1 MQRYFAI
8 NKDLEL
14 SNSDIFHINRV
25 MRMKINDKIEVVYDK
40 RLFLCEIDNLDVNS
54 VKLNVLEEKDNNN
67 ELNSGVTIAI
77 SLVNEQKWDYI
88 LQKATELGVNEI
100 IPLELSRTLIKI
112 DKNKADKKYE
122 RWTKICKEASE
133 QSHRIV
139 IPNILEIMSIND
151 LIKTDYD
158 LKLVCSTKG
167 CTINLKQILSN
178 YKNCGRILVV
188 IGPEGGI
195 SDKEEE
201 ILVSNDFK
209 RVSLGNFILRVETAP
224 LFFMSAINYESM
236 R

>member
-8 NKDLEL
+8 NKNLEL

-25 MRMKINDKIEVVYDK
+25 MRMKVKDKIEVVYD
-40 RLFLCEIDNLDVNS
+40 RNLFLCEIEDLDVNS
-54 VKLNVLEEKDNNN
+54 VKLNILEKKDNNN
-67 ELNSGVTIAI
+67 ELDYGVTIAI

-88 LQKATELGVNEI
+88 LQKSTELGVSEI

-112 DKNKADKKYE
+112 DKDKALKKYE

-158 LKLVCSTKG
+158 LKLVCSTKEG
-167 CTINLKQILSN
+167 AINLKQILSN

-201 ILVSNDFK
+201 ILVKNDFK